1 MTDRELLQELFN
13 IMVKRSYIQG
23 DEVSIMDMVQRY
35 KQPPLTRYHQVCMQM
50 TQADYRNL
58 ENLLE
63 RIVAHFAPVA
73 EPIEETLNAAALLD
87 MVENSVM
94 QTHEM
99 FKPKRIA
106 NGTPPNVSKLD

>member
-13 IMVKRSYIQG
+13 FLVKRSYVQG
-23 DEVSIMDMVQRY
+23 DEAGIMDMVQRY

-73 EPIEETLNAAALLD
+73 APIADIPDGLVMHEQ
-87 MVENSVM
+87 SVNKIASA
-94 QTHEM
+94 
-99 FKPKRIA
+99 FGIPKDILEGR
-106 NGTPPNVSKLD
+106 NNVSKLD

>member
-1 MTDRELLQELFN
+1 MSTDKELLQELFN
-13 IMVKRSYIQG
+13 FMVKRSYVQG
-23 DEVSIMDMVQRY
+23 DEAGIMDMVQRY

-73 EPIEETLNAAALLD
+73 APGLKYTDDILDFPDGPYPDSGGGQAAIEE
-87 MVENSVM
+87 
-94 QTHEM
+94 
-99 FKPKRIA
+99 IA
-106 NGTPPNVSKLD
+106 DDH